1 VGSGLVCLGQ
11 ASYDVQ
17 YNLGPLYQNG
27 QGVPQDMAQARAWIQ
42 KAAVGYDNAYKWLAI
57 N

>member
-1 VGSGLVCLGQ
+1 
-11 ASYDVQ
+11 VQ